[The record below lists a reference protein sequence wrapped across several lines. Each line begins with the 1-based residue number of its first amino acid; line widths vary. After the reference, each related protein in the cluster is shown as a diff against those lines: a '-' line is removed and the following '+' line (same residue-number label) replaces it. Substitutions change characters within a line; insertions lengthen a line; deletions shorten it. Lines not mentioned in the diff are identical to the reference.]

1 MMKWFLPFYCY
12 TFNDIAGL
20 GWAQHSI
27 QALAAREILLG
38 IGDHT
43 FGPQLDV
50 TRAQFLKML
59 MLALELD
66 DVNAVSTFQ
75 DVGLNDWYY
84 SSVAAAAKLG
94 IVQGRP
100 DGTFGANESISREEM
115 ALMAYRAAQF
125 AKLPVTGWGE
135 PALFTDASGISGY
148 ALEAVQSMSG
158 ANIIQGVGK
167 DSFAPK
173 AHATRAQAAVI
184 VYRLFQL
191 M

>member
-1 MMKWFLPFYCY
+1 MKCFLPFYCY

-75 DVGLNDWYY
+75 DVGQNDWYY

-100 DGTFGANESISREEM
+100 DGESQLISQM
-115 ALMAYRAAQF
+115 HLVFRA
-125 AKLPVTGWGE
+125 
-135 PALFTDASGISGY
+135 
-148 ALEAVQSMSG
+148 M
-158 ANIIQGVGK
+158 
-167 DSFAPK
+167 
-173 AHATRAQAAVI
+173 R
-184 VYRLFQL
+184 
-191 M
+191 